1 MTVGIWT
8 AEKGGAS
15 CDGCRDRCG
24 RGTARWP
31 SCREELTG
39 AVCALGGHVTVESTM
54 AFAIDHAEFRP
65 SLDNLETSSG
75 LRLSMWMW

>member
-1 MTVGIWT
+1 M
-8 AEKGGAS
+8 AFL
-15 CDGCRDRCG
+15 
-24 RGTARWP
+24 
-31 SCREELTG
+31 REELTG
-39 AVCALGGHVTVESTM
+39 AVCALGGHMTVESTM